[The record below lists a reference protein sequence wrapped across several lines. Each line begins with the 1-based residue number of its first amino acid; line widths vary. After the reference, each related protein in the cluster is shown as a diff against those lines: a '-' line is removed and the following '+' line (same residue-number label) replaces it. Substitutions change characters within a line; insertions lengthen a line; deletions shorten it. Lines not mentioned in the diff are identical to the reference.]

1 MNLLNKR
8 LLLLGGSAFAKDIKE
23 YAIKK
28 GIYLISVGNSESA
41 LYKKIA
47 DEAYL
52 IDFKNYEEVCKLI
65 KDKKIE
71 GFFGGASEVSI
82 DAAITLS
89 ELSGVPFYTNRKQW
103 DELSN
108 KEIFKNQLRKF
119 DIGIIPEY
127 DVDDFLTNKEYT
139 KSLYPVLVKPVDGSG
154 AKGISI
160 CYNYKQFYDNYHIAL
175 ESSVTKRAIVEKYLV
190 DLDDVFIRYHI
201 QDFSYSISSSFDKY
215 TTSPNGSILK
225 YPIAYLHPS
234 KHLKNYL
241 NNVDLKMQE
250 LFKSLKIKNGV
261 ITLQAFVDQDS
272 NFYFY
277 EAGYRLGGSQS
288 YIFTDRINQSNS
300 LHYMINL
307 ALSNRMSDENIKM
320 KDNPFF
326 KQSCCNLYFP
336 VKSGKIKKVIGLK
349 ELYEIPEIL
358 NITEFYKEG
367 DFVKESNSL
376 DQVCFRM
383 HLMAENPFILSSIIS
398 KINTTLK
405 VINEDGENMVME
417 YFNNYNNVLNER
429 NA

>member
-1 MNLLNKR
+1 MDLKNKK
-8 LLLLGGSAFAKDIKE
+8 LLLLGGSAFAKDIKRYSNEKGFSLFSIGRNKNAE
-23 YAIKK
+23 YM
-28 GIYLISVGNSESA
+28 
-41 LYKKIA
+41 KIA
-47 DEAYL
+47 DKSYN
-52 IDFKNYEEVCKLI
+52 IDFMSFSEVAKIIDKN
-65 KDKKIE
+65 KID
-71 GFFGGASEVSI
+71 GFFCGAAEESI
-82 DAAITLS
+82 NAAISLS

-103 DELSN
+103 DELSD
-108 KEIFKNQLRKF
+108 KEKFKKHLRKF
-119 DIGIIPEY
+119 GIGVIPEY
-127 DVDDFLTNKEYT
+127 NVKDFLANEEYT

-175 ESSVTKRAIVEKYLV
+175 ESSVTKRAMLEKYLV
-190 DLDDVFIRYHI
+190 NMDDVFIRYHI

-215 TTSPNGSILK
+215 TTSSNGSILK

-250 LFKSLKIKNGV
+250 LFKSLRIKNGV

-288 YIFTDRINQSNS
+288 YIFTDIINQSNS

-307 ALSNRMSDENIKM
+307 ALSNSMSDENIKM

-336 VKSGKIKKVIGLK
+336 VKSGKIDKIIGLK
-349 ELYEIPEIL
+349 ELYGMSEVL

-367 DFVKESNSL
+367 DYVKKSNSL

-383 HLMAENPFILSSIIS
+383 HIMAENPFILSSIIS
-398 KINTTLK
+398 KVNTTLK
-405 VINEDGENMVME
+405 VLNEDGENMIIE
-417 YFNNYNNVLNER
+417 YFNNYNNIINER
-429 NA
+429 NS